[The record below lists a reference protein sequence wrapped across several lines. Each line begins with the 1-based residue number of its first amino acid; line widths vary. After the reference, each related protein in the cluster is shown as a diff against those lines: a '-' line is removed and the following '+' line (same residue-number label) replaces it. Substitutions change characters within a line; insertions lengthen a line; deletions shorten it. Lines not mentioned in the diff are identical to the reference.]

1 MGYLVLARKW
11 RPQTFDDMTGQ
22 EHVVRTLANAI
33 KLDRVAHAYLFC
45 GPRGVGK
52 TTAARLLA
60 KALNCVKG
68 PTPTPCG
75 VCQPCLEIAA
85 GTSVDVAEI
94 DGASNNGVENV
105 RELREN
111 AKYLP
116 QRDRHR
122 IYIID
127 EVHMLSGAA
136 FNALLKT
143 LEEPPGH
150 VKFIFATTEPHKL
163 PDTILSRCQRHDFRR
178 IPVERM
184 LGRLK
189 QIAAEEKAQ
198 LSDASLALIVRQ
210 ADGGMRDALSLL
222 DQVMSACGPG
232 ASDAE
237 VAEALGAIDRTVVQT
252 LATALIRRDAR
263 QLLESV
269 EEVFV
274 RGADLK
280 RLAEEVALELRHV
293 LVTRATGRP
302 PAELAESEQRAVVE
316 LAQQADPAQLARLFD
331 VLHGAVWDVGRA
343 AQPRLAL
350 EMALLKAVQL
360 APTASIPEL
369 LGRVEQLLGPAPKGG
384 PTAPPTRGAPVVA
397 PAARSARTVAAE
409 PVVPEPA
416 QGPRGPRSTA
426 ATPPTAPARVAP
438 APPPSEPARGQRPAQ
453 AVAADLGRVGTPAE
467 APAPARAPEARPAPA
482 PGPLAAAP
490 CALPTSAPAPELAE
504 RTPPDSAPSGRG
516 QENGTS
522 APRGCAT
529 GECLPELAP
538 ARAGRD
544 DATRPLLDRWRTAL
558 DTVAAESA
566 RHAASL
572 KQGRLL
578 YLRQGEV
585 GLAFRPDAGF
595 HRTTVTGQSGR
606 QVVERLL
613 SLHFGRPTRLVVDDR
628 AAPGGEKSLAE
639 LDAEERAEH
648 ERATG
653 QSVRSHPA
661 IVATLRILGGELEHI
676 QVLER
681 ERVGAPGSDVVDE
694 QP

>member
-22 EHVVRTLANAI
+22 EHVVRTVANAI

-68 PTPTPCG
+68 PTATPCG

-184 LGRLK
+184 LARLK
-189 QIAAEEKAQ
+189 QIATEEKAG

-232 ASDAE
+232 ASDAD

-302 PAELAESEQRAVVE
+302 PPELAESEQRVVVE

-369 LGRVEQLLGPAPKGG
+369 LGRVEQLLGPAPPKGG

-397 PAARSARTVAAE
+397 PAARSARTVAAD
-409 PVVPEPA
+409 PTSARLDARPRTPGVQPRRLRARCPRA
-416 QGPRGPRSTA
+416 RRADTCGAGDGRGPATPQDRRSRRSPGRVVGSHVRRPASAKSGRRRPPPVALPGASTSRRRGPPALPFVSPEALVPPSERRSTA
-426 ATPPTAPARVAP
+426 AA
-438 APPPSEPARGQRPAQ
+438 S
-453 AVAADLGRVGTPAE
+453 
-467 APAPARAPEARPAPA
+467 
-482 PGPLAAAP
+482 
-490 CALPTSAPAPELAE
+490 ALPIDTSP
-504 RTPPDSAPSGRG
+504 G
-516 QENGTS
+516 
-522 APRGCAT
+522 GCAT
-529 GECLPELAP
+529 GECLPE
-538 ARAGRD
+538 
-544 DATRPLLDRWRTAL
+544 
-558 DTVAAESA
+558 
-566 RHAASL
+566 
-572 KQGRLL
+572 
-578 YLRQGEV
+578 
-585 GLAFRPDAGF
+585 
-595 HRTTVTGQSGR
+595 VTPR
-606 QVVERLL
+606 
-613 SLHFGRPTRLVVDDR
+613 
-628 AAPGGEKSLAE
+628 PGGPRRRHPS
-639 LDAEERAEH
+639 
-648 ERATG
+648 
-653 QSVRSHPA
+653 RSSTA
-661 IVATLRILGGELEHI
+661 
-676 QVLER
+676 
-681 ERVGAPGSDVVDE
+681 GARRWTPWPRSRPGT
-694 QP
+694 PPR